1 MGPSPYSSEMTVSN
15 PTEEFDS
22 WLYRADD
29 LPSNISSAVEP
40 PSVAQSV
47 DSVLA
52 REVLSLSF
60 KDRNAINEEMHGV
73 SCLLPEETPELIDA
87 SLVKLEHEFSLIP
100 SQDKKMYELCQER
113 YGSMNSS
120 QAGGSYI
127 NDRDFRVRFLRC
139 ELYDAAKSA
148 RRIAAFLDVVV
159 DLFGE
164 YALRR
169 PMRLSDFTEDE
180 LHVFRMGNLQL
191 LPFRDRSGRR
201 IIVAVEGLAIQFDST
216 LRVRR
221 QSWTTYF
228 LFSEARLLS
237 ANILTLLACTL
248 INFSLVAV

>member
-1 MGPSPYSSEMTVSN
+1 
-15 PTEEFDS
+15 
-22 WLYRADD
+22 
-29 LPSNISSAVEP
+29 
-40 PSVAQSV
+40 
-47 DSVLA
+47 
-52 REVLSLSF
+52 LSF